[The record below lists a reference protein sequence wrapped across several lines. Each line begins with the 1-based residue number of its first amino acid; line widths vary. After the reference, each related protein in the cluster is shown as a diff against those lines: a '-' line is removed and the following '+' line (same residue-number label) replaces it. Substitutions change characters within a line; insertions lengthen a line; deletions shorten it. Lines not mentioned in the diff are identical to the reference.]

1 LAADAAS
8 RARLAAITGGGT
20 VAANA
25 VSNAT
30 TAVLAG
36 APASS
41 ACAAVLLIH
50 CTYWVTAAT
59 TDTDAGPSHC
69 PLLRSASTDPWEDA
83 AELNSLASPSHAA
96 EAASIGPA
104 PGPVYIAAELISGGR
119 TAKSIFEP
127 FAA

>member
-1 LAADAAS
+1 VVATNAAI

-30 TAVLAG
+30 TGVLAW
-36 APASS
+36 APAFP

-50 CTYWVTAAT
+50 CTYAVTAAT
-59 TDTDAGPSHC
+59 TDADAGPSHC

-83 AELNSLASPSHAA
+83 AELNSLASPSRAA
-96 EAASIGPA
+96 DAAASDPTRA
-104 PGPVYIAAELISGGR
+104 ARHPGRVDLGR
-119 TAKSIFEP
+119 
-127 FAA
+127 